1 MNLSDINTV
10 TPFFNA
16 IEGKTMEQGG
26 MDMDEFRRV
35 SKEAFSGLE
44 TEKMSRNELTSI
56 IKTIMKDSE
65 KNTIAY
71 NVGRWSLASFIN
83 TLTINE
89 WSIIYEATSAY
100 IQKITEGRV
109 NNAKDRLTWIKMMID
124 RHFYEPESVRNP
136 VIIKIRGID
145 LTLTQ
150 IFPEMF
156 YFMECLKSFFYVLK
170 NVSVSK
176 KLKEYINKM
185 TCNDYFIL
193 SKKIRNKDRED
204 ISEVEQEFLNLKF
217 FNTTSEMCISNY
229 GPNIEKFCE
238 KHQEYILNPKLA
250 ESRMFIPANVFR
262 SSLKKG
268 GKKSKKKI
276 FRKKMNTKRNRK
288 NK

>member
-1 MNLSDINTV
+1 MNLSNINTV

-26 MDMDEFRRV
+26 MDLDEFRRV

-44 TEKMSRNELTSI
+44 TEKMSRNELTRI

-71 NVGRWSLASFIN
+71 NIGRWSLASFIN

-100 IQKITEGRV
+100 IRKITEGRV

-217 FNTTSEMCISNY
+217 FNTTSEMYISNY

-276 FRKKMNTKRNRK
+276 LRKKRNTKRNRK